1 MIKREEEA
9 RKKVRELGVF
19 QNRTILKSDDGV
31 LMLHQDDM
39 ATYNSWFLTEY
50 HDVDKVLYRGLS
62 EKAPSDIPNLKEGL
76 GKIGNPKNIIV
87 TFSKKDT
94 Y

>member
-1 MIKREEEA
+1 MTLEKDFKMK
-9 RKKVRELGVF
+9 KKVRDLGIF
-19 QNRTILKSDDGV
+19 QNRTVLDSTDGT

-50 HDVDKVLYRGLS
+50 HDVDKVVYRGS
-62 EKAPSDIPNLKEGL
+62 VDNAPDIQNLKEGL
-76 GKIGNPKNIIV
+76 TKIGNPKNIII